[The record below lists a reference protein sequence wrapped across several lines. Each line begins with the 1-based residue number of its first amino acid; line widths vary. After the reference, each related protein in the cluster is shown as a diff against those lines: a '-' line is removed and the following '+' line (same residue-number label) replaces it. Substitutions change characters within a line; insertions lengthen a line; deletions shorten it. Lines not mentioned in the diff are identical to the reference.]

1 MLSYYDSLFV
11 DFEKERLSRKVY
23 EEEKED
29 FDKKIKRINT
39 QVNSVVESLEMI
51 QSTYNL
57 TEDNINT
64 IEDANK
70 SLVVINDDYNKL
82 LKKDESKA
90 MPYSMLNEELEA
102 LSNRLTRMDETFTK
116 TLKSLGNMYDD
127 EERAREQL
135 KEIEEFM
142 KQSKSTIHSYKLPVI
157 TDTYF
162 IQLDEANDAIREIVN
177 ELRKKPIEI
186 SILNTRVD
194 TARDLVLK
202 LYNTTN
208 EMIKTAR
215 MAEISIV
222 YGNRYRSH
230 FKEIDRGLE
239 KAEDSFY
246 KGNYKSSLDISIKS
260 IQLVDKDIYQKL
272 LKVYDK

>member
-1 MLSYYDSLFV
+1 
-11 DFEKERLSRKVY
+11 
-23 EEEKED
+23 
-29 FDKKIKRINT
+29 
-39 QVNSVVESLEMI
+39 
-51 QSTYNL
+51 
-57 TEDNINT
+57 
-64 IEDANK
+64 
-70 SLVVINDDYNKL
+70 
-82 LKKDESKA
+82 
-90 MPYSMLNEELEA
+90 
-102 LSNRLTRMDETFTK
+102 
-116 TLKSLGNMYDD
+116 
-127 EERAREQL
+127 
-135 KEIEEFM
+135 M

-162 IQLDEANDAIREIVN
+162 IQLDEANEAIREIVN
-177 ELRKKPIEI
+177 ELKKKPIEI
-186 SILNTRVD
+186 SVLNTRVD

-239 KAEDSFY
+239 KAEDNFY
-246 KGNYKSSLDISIKS
+246 RGNYKNSLDIAIKS
-260 IQLVDKDIYQKL
+260 IQIVDKDIYQKL